1 MRELLTS
8 LLPIRGISVTL
19 KWLSPAELKPFHQPA
34 LSAFLRGLIEH
45 KTAFNEGLVID
56 CPESPRMRY
65 STGDYYRFTVYAFA
79 NYDQP
84 LFHLIQQLSLL
95 PNSAPL
101 KQSKLPFRDNVQLV
115 SICDT
120 FSGQA
125 INDFFELCEYDY
137 DTLCTEA
144 SLWQNKTV
152 QAHWLSPAR
161 IRRKKED
168 ITNMKGE
175 QRYCRDNAHVPP
187 AMLIERV
194 YNTITS
200 LIRALGGDA
209 PYSPAIPFPQ
219 VQGHTHAYWVDA
231 NYHDEKGKKKT
242 MGGLLGHV
250 HFSDVEKEWLP
261 WIVLGQYTGI
271 GHYRAFGWGRY
282 QLRQPDGQVSMRR
295 TIAAHPILTGIRD
308 GAWLEDAWTHI
319 SQGKTATDKPKTS
332 FKQNYDSLE
341 SKLNKVLN
349 ESYTVPSLS
358 AFELKQANKD
368 TRTLLIAPFE
378 DRVLQRATAQ
388 WLTSILESLFS
399 NRSYG
404 YRPGRSREGAK
415 EQICHL
421 IRKGYRWVAES
432 DIEKFFDK
440 LDRKQIQSRLD
451 GIFQDSTLTNAVLNW
466 LSAPISTNRNIQ
478 PRPTGIPQGSPLSP
492 LMANL
497 VLDDFD
503 NDMHS
508 QGYQCIRFADDF
520 IILCKTEAQAKRALQ
535 SAERSL
541 AEHGL
546 SLNQSKTKISPTDKG
561 FEFLGYLFLNDLVVE
576 NREKDKQHLDR
587 LKQSLTKSELTFPS
601 TSITSSDEID
611 QAYQPHSKL
620 VCIAGPRCVLSNAQ
634 QRLEIKRDKEL
645 VASLAWRQIRSL
657 VIFGQHHIT
666 TPALTAALR
675 HDVAVH
681 FSSPMG
687 QYIGSAGSGRPPHG
701 PNLWLKQIHHFDNEQ
716 FSLSLSHTLIEAKI
730 KSQAEVLRKRNL
742 DHHSLLQLV
751 NDIPKTKDTMQLNG
765 VEGHASQH
773 YFQQLGSTL
782 PDWANF
788 TGRNRRPPLDP
799 FNTLLSLGYTLL
811 FGYCDSIA
819 RSDGLYPWQGFY
831 HKQRSGHASLA
842 SDLVE
847 PFRYEVDRF
856 AHKLLTQSQLSEA
869 HFYHDHVGAC
879 MMEREAR
886 RWYLSQLTQQFLRDV
901 THSKTKVKASLI
913 DHIHKQNISLTRALA
928 ETGTFE
934 PWSIR

>member
-19 KWLSPAELKPFHQPA
+19 KWLSSAELKPFHQPA
-34 LSAFLRGLIEH
+34 FSAFLRGLIEH
-45 KTAFNEGLVID
+45 KTSFNEGLVID
-56 CPESPRMRY
+56 CPESPRMHY
-65 STGDYYRFTVYAFA
+65 SAGDYYRFTVYAFA
-79 NYDQP
+79 DYDQA

-101 KQSKLPFRDNVQLV
+101 KQSKLAFRDNLQLV

-125 INDFFELCEYDY
+125 ISDFFELCEYDD

-144 SLWQNKTV
+144 SLWQHKTI

-161 IRRKKED
+161 IKRKKDD
-168 ITNMKGE
+168 IANAKGE
-175 QRYCRDNAHVPP
+175 QRYCRDNTHLPP

-194 YNTITS
+194 YNTLTS
-200 LIRALGGDA
+200 LMRTLGHEA
-209 PYSPAIPFPQ
+209 PYTPSIPLPQ
-219 VQGHTHAYWVDA
+219 SQGDTHAYWVDA
-231 NYHDEKGKKKT
+231 NYFDDKGKKKT
-242 MGGLLGHV
+242 MGGLLGQIR
-250 HFSDVEKEWLP
+250 FSEVEEAWLP
-261 WIVLGQYTGI
+261 WLVLGQYTGI

-295 TIAAHPILTGIRD
+295 TLAAHPILSGIRD
-308 GAWLEDAWTHI
+308 ENWLEEAWMHM
-319 SQGKTATDKPKTS
+319 SQGKASADKPKLS
-332 FKQNYDSLE
+332 FQQACGSFR
-341 SKLNKVLN
+341 SKLNDLLN
-349 ESYTVPSLS
+349 ESYTAPPLTS
-358 AFELKQANKD
+358 FELSRNNRD

-388 WLTSILESLFS
+388 WLTPMLESLFS

-404 YRPGRSREGAK
+404 YRPGRSRESAK

-440 LDRKQIQSRLD
+440 LDRKQIKSRLD
-451 GIFQDSTLTNAVLNW
+451 GIFQDPPLTKAVMNW
-466 LSAPISTNRNIQ
+466 LAAPIAANGKHQS
-478 PRPTGIPQGSPLSP
+478 RPVGIPQGSPLSP

-503 NDMHS
+503 NDMQS

-520 IILCKTEAQAKRALQ
+520 IILCKTEAQAQRAMKA
-535 SAERSL
+535 AEASL

-546 SLNQSKTKISPTDKG
+546 SLNQNKTKIGPTEKG
-561 FEFLGYLFLNDLVVE
+561 IEFLGYLFLNDLVIE
-576 NREKDKQHLDR
+576 NRKEDTQQTEK
-587 LKQSLTKSELTFPS
+587 LKQSLTKAEVRLPS
-601 TSITSSDEID
+601 TTITSADKID

-620 VCIAGPRCVLSNAQ
+620 VCIAGPRCVLSNDH

-645 VASLAWRQIRSL
+645 IASLAWRQIRSL

-675 HDVAVH
+675 HDIAVH
-681 FSSPMG
+681 FASPMG
-687 QYIGSAGSGRPPHG
+687 QYIGSAGNGRAPHG
-701 PNLWLKQIHHFDNEQ
+701 PNLWLKQVHHFGNEKLALL
-716 FSLSLSHTLIEAKI
+716 LSRTLVEAKI
-730 KSQAEVLRKRNL
+730 KNQAEVLRKRKL
-742 DHHSLLQLV
+742 DHRHLLQLIH
-751 NDIPKTKDTMQLNG
+751 DIPFSKNSHELNG
-765 VEGHASQH
+765 MEGHASQH
-773 YFQQLGSTL
+773 YFQQLGDIL
-782 PDWANF
+782 PEWVNF
-788 TGRNRRPPLDP
+788 KGRNRRPPLDP
-799 FNTLLSLGYTLL
+799 YNTLLSLGYTLL

-842 SDLVE
+842 SDLIE

-856 AHKLLTQSQLSEA
+856 AHKLLCQSQLSEG
-869 HFYHDHVGAC
+869 HFYYDHTSAC
-879 MMEREAR
+879 KMEREAR
-886 RWYLSQLTQQFLRDV
+886 RWYLSQLTQHFLREV
-901 THSKTKVKASLI
+901 THSKTKVKASMI
-913 DHIHKQNISLTRALA
+913 EHIHKQNLSLTRVLA
-928 ETGTFE
+928 DTGTFE